1 MGIADTIDK
10 GWRDAL
16 DDAVGE
22 SLWSLVV
29 FAPLRRGIS
38 VVHRDESVYAAGGLI
53 HGFVAECVERAVLAG
68 TVSWNQPVDIA
79 TAHAAHGEG
88 TSVLA
93 SGMVPVRLP
102 LHTAVNLMLTTS
114 DTAAAAALVD
124 VLGGVT
130 RVNDTLARAGYDRSR
145 IRTLAGV
152 TDPRADEWQPD
163 PHLPSHQ
170 AAAVTCARDVFGNL
184 RALAA
189 SPVIGPMLA
198 AHTHRA
204 GLARSARPDE
214 HMRHI
219 TASVAG
225 ARHDVAVSDLSDQPG
240 DVCYTLVLT
249 DGLDRA
255 DSIDDATWQAMA
267 DCHAH
272 TQLDLAEVEVL

>member
-1 MGIADTIDK
+1 MSIASTIEK
-10 GWRDAL
+10 TWRDSL

-22 SLWSLVV
+22 SLWSVVV
-29 FAPLRRGIS
+29 FAPRADVAA
-38 VVHRDESVYAAGGLI
+38 VVRDEAVYSAGALI
-53 HGFVAECVERAVLAG
+53 HGFIAEIVERAVAAGALAW
-68 TVSWNQPVDIA
+68 TDMVNIA
-79 TAHAAHGEG
+79 PAHAAG
-88 TSVLA
+88 TNGVLA
-93 SGMVPVRLP
+93 AGLVPCRIP

-124 VLGGVT
+124 LLGGVVS
-130 RVNDTLARAGYDRSR
+130 VNDTLARAGYDRSR

-152 TDPRADEWQPD
+152 GDPRADEWQPD

-184 RALAA
+184 RAIAA
-189 SPVIGPMLA
+189 SPVLGPMLA

-204 GLARSARPDE
+204 GLARGARPNE

-219 TASVAG
+219 TAAVAG
-225 ARHDVAVSDLSDQPG
+225 ARHDVAVTDLSDQPG

-255 DSIDDATWQAMA
+255 DSLDDAVWQAMA
-267 DCHAH
+267 DSHAH
-272 TQLDLAEVEVL
+272 TQLDIAGAAAPEV

>member
-1 MGIADTIDK
+1 MGIADTIEQT
-10 GWRDAL
+10 WRDSL

-29 FAPLRRGIS
+29 FAPRADVAA
-38 VVHRDESVYAAGGLI
+38 VVRDEAVYSAGALI
-53 HGFVAECVERAVLAG
+53 HGFIAEIVERAVATGALTWTDMVTIAPQHGAG
-68 TVSWNQPVDIA
+68 GD
-79 TAHAAHGEG
+79 G
-88 TSVLA
+88 VLA
-93 SGMVPVRLP
+93 AGLMPCRIP

-114 DTAAAAALVD
+114 DTASAAALVD
-124 VLGGVT
+124 VLGGVSYI
-130 RVNDTLARAGYDRSR
+130 NDALARAGYDRSR
-145 IRTLAGV
+145 IRTLAG
-152 TDPRADEWQPD
+152 TGDPRAHEWQPD

-189 SPVIGPMLA
+189 SPVLGPMLD

-214 HMRHI
+214 HMRHL

-225 ARHDVAVSDLSDQPG
+225 ARHDVAVTDLSDQPG

-255 DSIDDATWQAMA
+255 DSIDDAVWQAMA
-267 DCHAH
+267 DSHAH
-272 TQLDLAEVEVL
+272 TQLDLAGAEVG

>member
-1 MGIADTIDK
+1 MGIADTIAQT
-10 GWRDAL
+10 WNDAL

-22 SLWSLVV
+22 SLWSVVV
-29 FAPLRRGIS
+29 FAPRHD
-38 VVHRDESVYAAGGLI
+38 VAAVMRDEAVYSAGALI
-53 HGFVAECVERAVLAG
+53 HGFIAEIVEHAVAGGALAWTDMVNIAPAHVAG
-68 TVSWNQPVDIA
+68 TN
-79 TAHAAHGEG
+79 G
-88 TSVLA
+88 VLSA
-93 SGMVPVRLP
+93 GMVPVRLP
-102 LHTAVNLMLTTS
+102 LHTAVNIMLTTS
-114 DTAAAAALVD
+114 DDAAAAALVD
-124 VLGGVT
+124 LLGGVAQ
-130 RVNDTLARAGYDRSR
+130 VNDTLARAGYDRSR

-189 SPVIGPMLA
+189 SPVLAPMLA

-225 ARHDVAVSDLSDQPG
+225 ARHDIAVSDLSDQPG

-272 TQLDLAEVEVL
+272 TQLDLAGVEVL